1 MENEL
6 SFSTE
11 AKSTWLRSE
20 LGNHT
25 ESVRSGWFK
34 LSTKVPFVTR
44 LPVSKLLRLFN
55 TFSAYMY
62 FHLLFCR

>member
-11 AKSTWLRSE
+11 AKSTWLRTE

-34 LSTKVPFVTR
+34 LSTKVPFVAR
-44 LPVSKLLRLFN
+44 LPVSKLLG
-55 TFSAYMY
+55 
-62 FHLLFCR
+62 LFCSF